1 MRPIINSK
9 ICIHLQDTGKFRPI
23 HCALCV
29 RQRSEC
35 ENWLMFVNS
44 SPTVEV
50 GYDPDNPDHE
60 RV

>member
-23 HCALCV
+23 HCAICN
-29 RQRSEC
+29 REREEC

-44 SPTVEV
+44 SPVVEV
-50 GYDPDNPDHE
+50 KNE
-60 RV
+60 KEM